1 MNSCIHNM
9 VNQGKEIPNLPPYRG
24 WGRDCNVG
32 GGGGWGGERSEG
44 VILQF
49 CNDGGITWNILGEQL
64 HTEYTSTY
72 I

>member
-32 GGGGWGGERSEG
+32 GGEIGGRNTA
-44 VILQF
+44 VL
-49 CNDGGITWNILGEQL
+49 
-64 HTEYTSTY
+64 
-72 I
+72 